1 MPVLLRSQA
10 DYDIQLNRRDDII
23 LRSLRLRRI

>member
-10 DYDIQLNRRDDII
+10 DYDIQRNRRDDII
-23 LRSLRLRRI
+23 LRSLRSRRI